1 MSLALALSI
10 VFMLLTKT
18 VHPPA
23 GSNPIIV
30 FLLSPTWDY
39 LFFPTF
45 FGSLILVLFAVF
57 YINLHKNK
65 TYPQYWY

>member
-30 FLLSPTWDY
+30 FLLIPTWEY
-39 LFFPTF
+39 LFFTTF
-45 FGSLILVLFAVF
+45 FGSLILVIFTVF

-65 TYPQYWY
+65 SYPQF